1 MLYAPVCPRAGG
13 PPGNIQTFAED
24 TVISAFRTNIEAAL
38 FLAAASCL
46 SPVAAASPVE
56 YPVTIRAQAP
66 NFPEKVSIRRL
77 PDDADRKQLI
87 DTHRMFRPEHRQIFL
102 TLRTPSWWLITPR
115 AQRTGGYR
123 LRVRLDAE
131 TASACLD
138 PPRGLVTL
146 AFATPSYFVALPRQV
161 KRIDWQDICAPR
173 SAPSGE
179 GSGCEG
185 RAGSGAPRR

>member
-1 MLYAPVCPRAGG
+1 M
-13 PPGNIQTFAED
+13 F
-24 TVISAFRTNIEAAL
+24 TVRSAIAAAL
-38 FLAAASCL
+38 LLAAASCP
-46 SPVAAASPVE
+46 SPVAAESQGE
-56 YPVTIRAQAP
+56 YPVTIPAQAP
-66 NFPEKVSIRRL
+66 HFPERVSIRRL

-87 DTHRMFRPEHRQIFL
+87 DTHRMVRPEHRRIFL
-102 TLRTPSWWLITPR
+102 ALRTPSWWLVTPP

-123 LRVRLDAE
+123 LRVRVDAE

-161 KRIDWQDICAPR
+161 KRIDWQDICAPACAAR
-173 SAPSGE
+173 GK

-185 RAGSGAPRR
+185 RAGSAAPRR

>member
-1 MLYAPVCPRAGG
+1 MVR
-13 PPGNIQTFAED
+13 
-24 TVISAFRTNIEAAL
+24 SAFRTKIETVL
-38 FLAAASCL
+38 LLAAAIFP
-46 SPVAAASPVE
+46 SPVAAASQAE
-56 YPVTIRAQAP
+56 YPVAIPAQAP
-66 NFPEKVSIRRL
+66 HFPERASILRL

-87 DTHRMFRPEHRQIFL
+87 DTHRMLRPEHRRVFL
-102 TLRTPSWWLITPR
+102 TLRTPRWWLVIPP

-146 AFATPSYFVALPRQV
+146 AFSTPSYFVALPRQV
-161 KRIDWQDICAPR
+161 KRIDWQDICAPP

-185 RAGSGAPRR
+185 RIGSGAPGH

>member
-1 MLYAPVCPRAGG
+1 MF
-13 PPGNIQTFAED
+13 T
-24 TVISAFRTNIEAAL
+24 FRTTIEAAL
-38 FLAAASCL
+38 LLAAASCP
-46 SPVAAASPVE
+46 SPVAAQSQIE
-56 YPVTIRAQAP
+56 YPVTIPAQAP
-66 NFPEKVSIRRL
+66 HFPEQVSIRRL

-87 DTHRMFRPEHRQIFL
+87 DTHRMFRPEHRRIFL
-102 TLRTPSWWLITPR
+102 TLQTPSWWLVTPP

-146 AFATPSYFVALPRQV
+146 AFATPSYFVALPSQV
-161 KRIDWQDICAPR
+161 KRIDWQDICAPA
-173 SAPSGE
+173 SAPSGK

-185 RAGSGAPRR
+185 RAGSEAPRR